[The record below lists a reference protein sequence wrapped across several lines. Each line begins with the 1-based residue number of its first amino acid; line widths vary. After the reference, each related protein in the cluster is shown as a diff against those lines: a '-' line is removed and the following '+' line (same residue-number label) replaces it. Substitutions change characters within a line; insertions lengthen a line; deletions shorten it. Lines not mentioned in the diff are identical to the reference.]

1 MGAYVAGVASSPFGK
16 QPELNFRSLAD
27 SVVRD
32 VVADAGLKNGQTIQ
46 HIALWQLRYGCMGS
60 SQYSRSGCP
69 NAPAHASQWLAA
81 HVPII
86 NVEGGCATGS
96 LAFQSAYH
104 AVLSGCDLALAV
116 GVEKTWFAHE
126 PARSFDLFSG
136 GIDQLHQ
143 HEWLDFYGEAGRMS
157 GHGFEPHPKR
167 VIF

>member
-1 MGAYVAGVASSPFGK
+1 MGAYVVGVASSPFGK

-46 HIALWQLRYGCMGS
+46 HIAFGNCAMGAWG
-60 SQYSRSGCP
+60 QANIRGQVALTP
-69 NAPAHASQWLAA
+69 LLTSQWLAA

-96 LAFQSAYH
+96 LAIQSAYH
-104 AVLSGCDLALAV
+104 AVLSGCDLALAL

-143 HEWLDFYGEAGRMS
+143 HEWLDFYGGEKCVM
-157 GHGFEPHPKR
+157 
-167 VIF
+167 I